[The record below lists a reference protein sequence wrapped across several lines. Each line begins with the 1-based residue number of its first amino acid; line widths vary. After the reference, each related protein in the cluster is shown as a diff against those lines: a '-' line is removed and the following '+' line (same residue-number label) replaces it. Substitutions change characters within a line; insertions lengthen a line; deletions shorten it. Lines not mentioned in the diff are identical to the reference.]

1 MIVKIQR
8 QLFHLPVGLQRASV
22 AAVGSP
28 DMALVQHGPLDHFVN
43 LHRPH
48 LDNVLRELIPQL
60 QLSPHADSNSS
71 LIVGHDFTSAN
82 NT

>member
-1 MIVKIQR
+1 
-8 QLFHLPVGLQRASV
+8 
-22 AAVGSP
+22 
-28 DMALVQHGPLDHFVN
+28 MALVRHGPLDHFVN

-48 LDNVLRELIPQL
+48 LGNVLGELIPQL
-60 QLSPHADSNSS
+60 QLSQHADSNSS